1 MPEILGEA
9 LEFEMG
15 NAAVIVNV
23 KGDVKSVNGKT
34 GDVKLKLSDI
44 PNDTE
49 IVTVPTF
56 ADLFE
61 TTAEEVTVLKDDSYF
76 GSGGTVTFMVARNL
90 ASGEKQTVDGGY
102 VTDFYPFLKRKNGD
116 YMVPK
121 PRSGSVG
128 SPVPAQQIA
137 DVIGSYF
144 DHGEIKYGGS
154 NTTFAV
160 DYDAEDTP
168 STDCSS
174 FASMILFGLLYDR
187 SKYAGNA
194 ENVFGEYAGMTL
206 PRNPQT
212 KIGGDTG
219 RMCYNAAEMAMYY
232 AQQNRLFY
240 IDYEREHPA
249 AQLQT
254 GDVLFFSH
262 DFVYTSEGGANV
274 DYGRRYLNIDHVG
287 IVLAVY
293 PESNTV
299 LLANAGLP
307 LSPRY
312 TQQIKIENDAPAH
325 NDINISAAQ
334 IYDFDTDA
342 KQGAVVYARPIYP
355 DLAQKPTQIVER
367 CVFGKNVTSPTTDS
381 RHKILLRLFFSRPIR
396 PDRVYTLVV
405 DGTMPN
411 DPAQNDLLV
420 LRFATSGGSEYI
432 DYRITNLIKFGDK
445 LSYVFVPPEDIADRP
460 NVYVSALLPSEAEGV
475 DANTYN
481 ITKVSL
487 YEGIAVDAPALIE
500 RVDNP
505 ITFTSVFN
513 TESSSGFAC
522 EAWCDGEN
530 LHIHVATPL
539 KTAGSEG
546 EVTIGTISSNH
557 FPKLGVQNN
566 LYCSVNAEEM
576 RPLTISAGG
585 VIKTMR
591 KSTDEV
597 GDLFQFDLTL

>member
-1 MPEILGEA
+1 MAEIYGA
-9 LEFEMG
+9 DLEFEMG
-15 NAAVIVNV
+15 PGVIVI
-23 KGDVKSVNGKT
+23 NG
-34 GDVKLKLSDI
+34 GPGVC
-44 PNDTE
+44 
-49 IVTVPTF
+49 VVPTF
-56 ADLFE
+56 DDLYE

-76 GSGGTVTFMVARNL
+76 GSGKQVTFMVARSL
-90 ASGEKQTVDGGY
+90 SDGTKQEITGGY
-102 VTDFYPFLKRKNGD
+102 EEDYYPFLKRNNGD
-116 YMVPK
+116 YMIPK
-121 PRSGSVG
+121 PLHGSVG
-128 SPVPAQQIA
+128 SPVPANQIA
-137 DVIGSYF
+137 EVIGSYF
-144 DHGEIKYGGS
+144 NHGEIKYGGT
-154 NTTFAV
+154 NTAFSPGFDPEAV
-160 DYDAEDTP
+160 TEENPATI
-168 STDCSS
+168 DCSG
-174 FASMILFGLLYDR
+174 FASLVLYAINYACSRYSGKEENIFGD
-187 SKYAGNA
+187 
-194 ENVFGEYAGMTL
+194 YAGMTI
-206 PRNPQT
+206 PRNPRT
-212 KIGGDTG
+212 CIGNGTSN
-219 RMCYNAAEMAMYY
+219 RYCYNAAEMAMYY

-367 CVFGKNVTSPTTDS
+367 CVFGKNVTSPTTET
-381 RHKILLRLFFSRPIR
+381 RHKILLRLFFSRPIL
-396 PDRVYTLVV
+396 PNRVYTLVV

-432 DYRITNLIKFGDK
+432 DYRITNLIKFGGK
-445 LSYVFVPPEDIADRP
+445 LSYVFVPPEDITDRP

-505 ITFTSVFN
+505 IAFTSVFN

-522 EAWCDGEN
+522 EAWRDGEN

-585 VIKTMR
+585 VIKTIR